1 LASSDLRYL
10 LGNMSFVRMLA
21 SYGWRMMS

>member
-10 LGNMSFVRMLA
+10 LGNMSFVRMLG
-21 SYGWRMMS
+21 SYDWRMMS